1 MQWDKTI
8 NIRICNHRTRCNVIK
23 EWVSTTL
30 CGEAKTGINRRSV
43 CPAVESLRSRRVKQG
58 LLMISMGKYPRVMM
72 QHLWKMMNW
81 KLNNLWTWGYASSN
95 PYKSDL
101 LIIPLPINMVSSYIR
116 LIDSLKQTQHQVKI
130 RIMRLLNQR

>member
-8 NIRICNHRTRCNVIK
+8 NIRICKHRTLFNVTK
-23 EWVSTTL
+23 EWASRSS
-30 CGEAKTGINRRSV
+30 CGGAKTGINQPSV
-43 CPAVESLRSRRVKQG
+43 SPAAESLRSRRVKQD
-58 LLMISMGKYPRVMM
+58 LLMISMRKYPRVMM

-101 LIIPLPINMVSSYIR
+101 LIIPLPISMDSSYIR
-116 LIDSLKQTQHQVKI
+116 LIDYLKQIQHQVKI
-130 RIMRLLNQR
+130 RITYFLNQR